1 MKPHTW
7 IHGEDKNTG
16 YREGKQNGSLWPK
29 TQSFQPGTF
38 WLPGILV
45 NKSIPLLKII
55 TEDSPERKVAAPLCP
70 ASPTCPPPPLPSR
83 RSVWARAQL
92 EISAVSRLWFSNQQE
107 ESSGDIPP
115 VDYLDYDVSQP
126 EAVSL
131 IFPGPGTACLE
142 QPAPREEL

>member
-70 ASPTCPPPPLPSR
+70 ASPTCPPPPPPSR

-115 VDYLDYDVSQP
+115 GGLPGLWCQSAWGCVPYLP
-126 EAVSL
+126 WPWHGL
-131 IFPGPGTACLE
+131 LGTTC
-142 QPAPREEL
+142 P